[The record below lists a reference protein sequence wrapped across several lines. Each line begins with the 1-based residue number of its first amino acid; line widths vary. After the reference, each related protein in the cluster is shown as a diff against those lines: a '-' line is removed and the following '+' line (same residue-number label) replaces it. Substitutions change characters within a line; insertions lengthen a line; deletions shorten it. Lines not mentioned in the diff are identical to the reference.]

1 MNQLKSILF
10 ILVAIFLCF
19 SCRKESFITA
29 KDAKLFTSVDSLA
42 FDTVFVNSGSVTK
55 SFKIFNNND
64 QKLLLSSVKLSG
76 GDSSAFKINI
86 DGTAASEV
94 RDIEINANDSIYV
107 FVQINVDPT
116 NNRLPFIVKDS
127 IEIAF
132 NGNQKF
138 VQLQGYGQNAVF
150 LKNARI
156 KGSVTWTNALPY
168 VILGGVRIDT
178 NAVLKMSAGTKI
190 FLHADAAFIVDGTLI
205 ANGTKENKII
215 FSGDRMDAD
224 YKDLPA
230 SWPGIYFRN
239 MSKNNSIKYAVIK
252 NGYQGII
259 AQQLSASSVFQLTL
273 SHSVIEN
280 IFDAGILAI
289 NTNISADNCLI
300 SNCGSNINIVLGGQY
315 RFINCTVA
323 SFSNFYVNH
332 KNPVLQVADFLNQ
345 DGGNYTAPLNAFFQN
360 CIFWGEGNSVDDEII
375 VRKMGSV
382 AISVNFDHVLYKAKN
397 SIAEA
402 SFISSVINQ
411 DPQFDSIDVSNN
423 IFDFHITK
431 STSSPAIN
439 AGTKTSFLYD
449 LDGKLRDASPDIG
462 CYEK

>member
-1 MNQLKSILF
+1 L
-10 ILVAIFLCF
+10 

-29 KDAKLFTSVDSLA
+29 KDARLFTSVDSLA

-64 QKLLLSSVKLSG
+64 QKLLISSVRLSG

-86 DGTAASEV
+86 DGTSAAEV
-94 RDIEINANDSIYV
+94 SDIEINANDSIYV

-150 LKNARI
+150 LKNETV
-156 KGSVTWTNALPY
+156 KGNITWTNSLPY

-215 FSGDRMDAD
+215 FSGDRMDPD

-239 MSKNNSIKYAVIK
+239 ASKNNSIKYSVIK
-252 NGYQGII
+252 NAYQGII
-259 AQQLSASSVFQLTL
+259 AQQPSASSMPQLTL
-273 SHSVIEN
+273 SQSVIEN

-300 SNCGSNINIVLGGQY
+300 SNCGSNINIVLGGKY
-315 RFINCTVA
+315 RFVNCTVA
-323 SFSNFYVNH
+323 SFGNFYIYHND
-332 KNPVLQVADFLNQ
+332 PVLQVADFLNQ
-345 DGGNYTAPLNAFFQN
+345 DGINYTAPLNAFFQN

-375 VRKMGSV
+375 VRKAGASP
-382 AISVNFDHVLYKAKN
+382 ISVIFDHVLYKAKN

-402 SFISSVINQ
+402 NFISPVINE
-411 DPQFDSIDVSNN
+411 DPQFDSIDVSSNV
-423 IFDFHITK
+423 FDFHITK
-431 STSSPAIN
+431 YTSSPAIN

-449 LDGKLRDASPDIG
+449 LDGKLRDATPDIG

>member
-1 MNQLKSILF
+1 LNNLKSILF
-10 ILVAIFLCF
+10 VLIIASISF

-29 KDAKLFTSVDSLA
+29 KDARLFTSVDSLA

-64 QKLLLSSVKLSG
+64 QKLLLSSVRLSG
-76 GDSSAFKINI
+76 GDSSSFKINI
-86 DGTAASEV
+86 DGTSASEA
-94 RDIEINANDSIYV
+94 RGIEINPNDSIYV
-107 FVQINVDPT
+107 FVQINVDAT
-116 NNRLPFIVKDS
+116 NNRLPFILKDS

-150 LKNARI
+150 LKNVTL
-156 KGSVTWTNALPY
+156 KGNVTWTNTLPY

-205 ANGTKENKII
+205 ANGTKDNKII

-230 SWPGIYFRN
+230 SWPGIYFRSA
-239 MSKNNSIKYAVIK
+239 SKNNSIKYVVIK
-252 NGYQGII
+252 NAYQGII
-259 AQQLSASSVFQLTL
+259 AQQPSGSATPKLTL
-273 SHSVIEN
+273 SHSVIDN

-289 NTNISADNCLI
+289 NTNITADNCLI

-315 RFINCTVA
+315 RFVNCTVA
-323 SFSNFYVNH
+323 SFGNFYINH
-332 KNPVLQVADFLNQ
+332 NDPILQVADFLNQ
-345 DGGNYTAPLNAFFQN
+345 DGINYTAPLNAFFQN

-375 VRKMGSV
+375 VRKVGSG
-382 AISVNFDHVLYKAKN
+382 AISVTFDHVLYKAKN

-402 SFISSVINQ
+402 NFVSSVINE
-411 DPQFDSIDVSNN
+411 DPQFDSIDVANN

-431 STSSPAIN
+431 SASSPAIN
-439 AGTKTSFLYD
+439 AGTKTSFPND
-449 LDGKLRDASPDIG
+449 LDGKLRDATPDIG

>member
-1 MNQLKSILF
+1 
-10 ILVAIFLCF
+10 
-19 SCRKESFITA
+19 
-29 KDAKLFTSVDSLA
+29 VDSLA
-42 FDTVFVNSGSVTK
+42 FDTVFVKSGSVTK

-76 GDSSAFKINI
+76 GDSSSFKINI
-86 DGTAASEV
+86 DGTSASEV

-116 NNRLPFIVKDS
+116 SNRLPFIVKDS

-150 LKNARI
+150 LKSATI
-156 KGSVTWTNALPY
+156 KGNVTWTNTLPY
-168 VILGGVRIDT
+168 VLLGGVRIDT
-178 NAVLKMSAGTKI
+178 SAVLKISAGTKI

-205 ANGTKENKII
+205 ATGTKQNKII
-215 FSGDRMDAD
+215 FSGDRRDAE

-239 MSKNNSIKYAVIK
+239 ASKNNSITYAVIK
-252 NGYQGII
+252 NAYQGIV
-259 AQQLSASSVFQLTL
+259 AQQQSASSTSQLTL
-273 SHSVIEN
+273 SHSIIDN
-280 IFDAGILAI
+280 IFDVGILAI

-315 RFINCTVA
+315 RFVNCTVA
-323 SFSNFYVNH
+323 SFSNFYLNH
-332 KNPVLQVADFLNQ
+332 KSPVLQVADFLQQ
-345 DGGNYTAPLNAFFQN
+345 DGTNYTAPLKALFQN
-360 CIFWGEGNSVDDEII
+360 CIFWGEGNSVDDEIK
-375 VRKMGSV
+375 VGKLGSTS
-382 AISVNFDHVLYKAKN
+382 ISVTFDHVLYKAKN
-397 SIAEA
+397 PIAEA
-402 SFISSVINQ
+402 SFISSVINE
-411 DPQFDSIDVSNN
+411 DPQFDSIDVSGN

-431 STSSPAIN
+431 SASSPAIN

-449 LDGKLRDASPDIG
+449 LDGKLRDARPDIG

>member
-1 MNQLKSILF
+1 LNHLKSILF
-10 ILVAIFLCF
+10 VLITISICF
-19 SCRKESFITA
+19 SCRKESFITT
-29 KDAKLFTSVDSLA
+29 KDARLFTSVDSLA
-42 FDTVFVNSGSVTK
+42 FDTVFVKSGSVTK

-64 QKLLLSSVKLSG
+64 QKLLLSSVRLSG
-76 GDSSAFKINI
+76 GDSSSFKINI
-86 DGTAASEV
+86 DGTSASEV

-116 NNRLPFIVKDS
+116 SNRLPFIVKDS

-150 LKNARI
+150 LKNATI
-156 KGSVTWTNALPY
+156 KGNVTWTNTLPY
-168 VILGGVRIDT
+168 VLLGGVRIDT
-178 NAVLKMSAGTKI
+178 SAVLKISAGTKI

-205 ANGTKENKII
+205 ANGTKQNKII
-215 FSGDRMDAD
+215 FSGDRRDAE

-239 MSKNNSIKYAVIK
+239 ASKNNSITYAVIK
-252 NGYQGII
+252 NAYQGIV
-259 AQQLSASSVFQLTL
+259 AQQQSASSTSQLTL
-273 SHSVIEN
+273 SHSIIDN

-315 RFINCTVA
+315 RFVNCTVA
-323 SFSNFYVNH
+323 SFSNFYLNH
-332 KNPVLQVADFLNQ
+332 KSPVLQVADFLQQ
-345 DGGNYTAPLNAFFQN
+345 DGTNYTAPLKALFQN
-360 CIFWGEGNSVDDEII
+360 CIFWGEGNSVDDEIK
-375 VRKMGSV
+375 VGKLGST
-382 AISVNFDHVLYKAKN
+382 AISVTFDHVLYKAKN
-397 SIAEA
+397 PIAEA
-402 SFISSVINQ
+402 SFISSVINE
-411 DPQFDSIDVSNN
+411 DPQFDSIDVSGN

-431 STSSPAIN
+431 SASSPAIN
-439 AGTKTSFLYD
+439 AGAKTSFLYD
-449 LDGKLRDASPDIG
+449 LDGKLRDARPDIG

>member
-1 MNQLKSILF
+1 
-10 ILVAIFLCF
+10 
-19 SCRKESFITA
+19 
-29 KDAKLFTSVDSLA
+29 VDSLA
-42 FDTVFVNSGSVTK
+42 FDTVFVKSGSVTK

-64 QKLLLSSVKLSG
+64 QKLLLSSVRLSG
-76 GDSSAFKINI
+76 GDSSSFKINI
-86 DGTAASEV
+86 DGTSASEV

-116 NNRLPFIVKDS
+116 SNRLPFIVKDS

-150 LKNARI
+150 LKNATI
-156 KGSVTWTNALPY
+156 KGNVTWTNTLPY
-168 VILGGVRIDT
+168 VLLGGVRIDT
-178 NAVLKMSAGTKI
+178 SAVLKISAGTKI

-205 ANGTKENKII
+205 ANGTKQNKII
-215 FSGDRMDAD
+215 FSGDRRDAE

-239 MSKNNSIKYAVIK
+239 ASKNNSITYAVIK
-252 NGYQGII
+252 NAYQGIV
-259 AQQLSASSVFQLTL
+259 AQQQSASSTSQLTL
-273 SHSVIEN
+273 SHSIIDN

-315 RFINCTVA
+315 RFVNCTVA
-323 SFSNFYVNH
+323 SFSNFYLNH
-332 KNPVLQVADFLNQ
+332 KSPVLQVADFLQQ
-345 DGGNYTAPLNAFFQN
+345 DGTNYTAPLKALFQN
-360 CIFWGEGNSVDDEII
+360 CIFWGEGNSVDDEIK
-375 VRKMGSV
+375 VGKLGSTS
-382 AISVNFDHVLYKAKN
+382 ISVTFDHVLYKAKN
-397 SIAEA
+397 PIAEA
-402 SFISSVINQ
+402 SFISSVINE
-411 DPQFDSIDVSNN
+411 DPQFDSIDVSSN

-431 STSSPAIN
+431 SASSPAIN

-449 LDGKLRDASPDIG
+449 LDGKLRDARPDIG